1 MLREGRRRT
10 YRTMIA
16 DELREKREEI
26 LEIAARRGARNVR
39 IIGSVARG
47 EEDEQSDIDLLV
59 TFDPGTSL
67 LQYVALIRELREFLG
82 RRVDVADDKGL
93 RPRVRERVLA
103 DAVPL

>member
-1 MLREGRRRT
+1 MDITSEV
-10 YRTMIA
+10 
-16 DELREKREEI
+16 REKREEI

-67 LQYVALIRELREFLG
+67 LQHIALIRELREFLG
-82 RRVDVADDKGL
+82 RRVDVADDDGL
-93 RPRVRERVLA
+93 RPRVRDSVLKE
-103 DAVPL
+103 AVPL